1 VEKLDQSFKAR
12 VHNILFKPFIMVAQE
27 PMLAVIILY
36 MSVIYGIM
44 YLLVCAPDVMVH

>member
-1 VEKLDQSFKAR
+1 MEKLDQSFKAR
-12 VHNILFKPFIMVAQE
+12 VYNILFKPFIMVAQE